1 MNRILPF
8 IFCLSFNGM
17 ITAQDFNRARMDSL
31 LDILAKNDRFMGSVS
46 VTRAGEVIYARAV
59 GYADVGTKIAA
70 DARTKYRIGSIS
82 KTFTTVLA
90 FKAVE
95 EGKLRLDETLDR
107 YYPTIPNATRIT
119 LEQMLGH
126 RSGIHSVTDDSLYLS
141 WNTQPQT
148 EASLL
153 AKILAAKPP
162 FEPGTKSEYSN
173 SNFILITFIL
183 QRAYG
188 KPYTQLLQD
197 KIVQP
202 LGLKDTYVGGRIDLK
217 KHEAQSYD
225 YDGGWKQSTETDMSV
240 PLGAGAVVSTPTDIN
255 LFSTALFEGRLIKP
269 EHVERMKKMQDGFGL
284 GLFAIPYYGKM
295 SYGHTGGIDGFR
307 SVFSYFPDSRV
318 SYAMTSNALRYEM
331 NNISI
336 GMLNSVFNK
345 PFTLPDFR
353 SVAVPV
359 AELDKLKGD
368 YTSKDLP
375 IDITIRHDG
384 KSLIAHPAGQSPLT
398 LDAKSP
404 TNYSEP
410 SAGVDFEFKPAEG
423 KMLVSQGGQT
433 FTYTRKQ

>member
-1 MNRILPF
+1 MFFALAGLLLARF
-8 IFCLSFNGM
+8 LS
-17 ITAQDFNRARMDSL
+17 AQDLNRARMDSL

-59 GYADVGTKIAA
+59 GYADVGTKMAA

-90 FKAVE
+90 LKAVE

-107 YYPTIPNATRIT
+107 YYPTIPNASKIT

-153 AKILAAKPP
+153 AKILAVKPP

-173 SNFILITFIL
+173 SNFILMTFIL
-183 QRAYG
+183 HRAFG
-188 KPYTQLLQD
+188 KPYAQLLQE
-197 KIVQP
+197 KIIQP

-217 KHEAQSYD
+217 EHEAQSYE
-225 YDGGWKQSTETDMSV
+225 YEGGWKQSTETDMSV
-240 PLGAGAVVSTPTDIN
+240 PLGAGAIVSTPTDIN
-255 LFSTALFEGRLIKP
+255 LFSTALFEGRLIST
-269 EHVERMKKMQDGFGL
+269 EHAERMKKLQDGFRL

-307 SVFSYFPDSRV
+307 SVFSYFPDSRI

-336 GMLNSVFNK
+336 GMLNSIFQK
-345 PFTLPDFR
+345 PFALPDFR
-353 SVAVPV
+353 SVAVSP
-359 AELDKLKGD
+359 ADLDKLKGE

-375 IDITIRHDG
+375 IAITIRHDG
-384 KSLIAHPAGQSPLT
+384 KSLIAHPEGQGQLT
-398 LDAKSP
+398 LNAKSP
-404 TNYSEP
+404 TTYSEP
-410 SAGVDFEFKPAEG
+410 SVGVDFEFVPASG
-423 KMLVSQGGQT
+423 KMLVTQGGRT
-433 FTYTRKQ
+433 FTYTRK